1 MGLKKTTGTARA
13 RVSQNLFLNIAT
25 LCPACWP
32 WLWTRCS
39 SSCRGPCHAACA
51 PWRWW
56 PLSLLVRV
64 VHLLAADGLAAV
76 PVFHDARS

>member
-32 WLWTRCS
+32 WL
-39 SSCRGPCHAACA
+39 
-51 PWRWW
+51 
-56 PLSLLVRV
+56 
-64 VHLLAADGLAAV
+64 
-76 PVFHDARS
+76 